1 MQGHRTPFQRQH
13 FRHIFSMTSPMELSK
28 TLALGPAVLPV
39 GLAECL
45 PPCPPKSLKKCSC
58 TPLQTVKK
66 KRGRGSGR
74 MGMEC
79 SQTGYDSIP
88 KSMSIATPHKHTPP
102 AHLVF
107 LKEKEGGDEKDQR
120 MMSNHSELA
129 PRGAYRLVLDHNAI
143 VWFRSPGIGVLV
155 RIVMQGF
162 LLVVLVQLLLCN
174 TRVLRHKNPL

>member
-1 MQGHRTPFQRQH
+1 MLQ
-13 FRHIFSMTSPMELSK
+13 FS
-28 TLALGPAVLPV
+28 LAN
-39 GLAECL
+39 
-45 PPCPPKSLKKCSC
+45 S
-58 TPLQTVKK
+58 KK
-66 KRGRGSGR
+66 KKGGRGSGR

-88 KSMSIATPHKHTPP
+88 KSASIPAPHKHTPP

-107 LKEKEGGDEKDQR
+107 LLASWIWGGDEKDQR

-129 PRGAYRLVLDHNAI
+129 PRGAYRPVLDHNAV

-174 TRVLRHKNPL
+174 TQVLRHNDPLWRNRGNYRKKGPWKQSWFFSPSLSNVRWEVKTFLISGLYKKMKHK